1 MMTSLG
7 ISYKKILQQGK
18 MMSRAGFVSL
28 IGRPN
33 AGKSTLMNSL
43 LGEKIAMV
51 SQKANATRRRS
62 NAIVMVEDTQII
74 FVDTPGLHEREK
86 ILNQFMMDEALK
98 AMGDCDLI
106 IYLAPVTDSV
116 EHYKKFLKL
125 NKKNIKHIIVISKID
140 QVKQEKLFKTI
151 TSYNQFSD
159 HFEALVPVAIPK
171 KVGHEDLLKLIT
183 KNLPESPFLFDPE
196 DLTSE
201 LVRDIYAGFIREGIF
216 ENVSDE
222 VPYESDVIIESIDEE
237 DHVDIVTAMIIIE
250 KESQKGIIIGKGGE
264 SIKRIGKS
272 AREKIERLS
281 TKKAYLNLQVVVK
294 KGWTKDVNFLKE
306 IGYDN
311 AK

>member
-1 MMTSLG
+1 MT
-7 ISYKKILQQGK
+7 K
-18 MMSRAGFVSL
+18 AGFVSL

-62 NAIVMVEDTQII
+62 NAIVMHDDAQII

-86 ILNQFMMDEALK
+86 ILNQFMLDEALK

-106 IYLAPVTDSV
+106 IYLAPVTDTI
-116 EHYKKFLKL
+116 EHYEKFLQL
-125 NKKNIKHIIVISKID
+125 NKKNTKHIIVISKID

-151 TSYNQFSD
+151 ASYNQFSD
-159 HFEALVPVAIPK
+159 NFEALIPVAIPK
-171 KVGHEDLLKLIT
+171 KVGHEDLLNTIS
-183 KNLPESPFLFDPE
+183 KNLPESPYLFDPE

-201 LVRDIYAGFIREGIF
+201 LVRDIYAGFIREAIF

-222 VPYESDVIIESIDEE
+222 VPYESDVIIEGIEE
-237 DHVDIVTAMIIIE
+237 DKGLDSIYAMIIIE
-250 KESQKGIIIGKGGE
+250 KESQKGIIIGKGGDT
-264 SIKRIGKS
+264 IKRIGKS

-281 TKKAYLNLQVVVK
+281 GKKAFLKLQVIVK
-294 KGWTKDVNFLKE
+294 KGWTKDINFLKE

>member
-1 MMTSLG
+1 
-7 ISYKKILQQGK
+7 
-18 MMSRAGFVSL
+18 MSRAGFVSL

-62 NAIVMVEDTQII
+62 NAIVMMEDTQII

-86 ILNQFMMDEALK
+86 ILNQFMLDEALK

-106 IYLAPVTDSV
+106 VYLAPVTDSV
-116 EHYKKFLKL
+116 EHYEKFLQM

-140 QVKQEKLFKTI
+140 QVKQDKLFKTI
-151 TSYNQFSD
+151 ASYNRFAD
-159 HFEALVPVAIPK
+159 HFEALIPVAVPK
-171 KVGHEDLLKLIT
+171 KVGHEDLLKVICE
-183 KNLPESPFLFDPE
+183 NLPESPFLFDPQ

-201 LVRDIYAGFIREGIF
+201 LVRDIYSGFIREAIF

-222 VPYESDVIIESIDEE
+222 VPYESDVIIESIEE
-237 DHVDIVTAMIIIE
+237 EHHVDVIHAMIIIE

-281 TKKAYLNLQVVVK
+281 GKKAYLNLQVVVK

>member
-1 MMTSLG
+1 
-7 ISYKKILQQGK
+7 
-18 MMSRAGFVSL
+18 MSRAGFVSL

-116 EHYKKFLKL
+116 EHYEKFLKL
-125 NKKNIKHIIVISKID
+125 NKKNVKHIIVISKID

-151 TSYNQFSD
+151 ASYNRFAE
-159 HFEALVPVAIPK
+159 HFEALIPVAIPK
-171 KVGHEDLLKLIT
+171 KVGHEDLLKVIC
-183 KNLPESPFLFDPE
+183 KNLPKSPFLFDPE

-237 DHVDIVTAMIIIE
+237 DHVDIITAMIIIE

>member
-1 MMTSLG
+1 
-7 ISYKKILQQGK
+7 
-18 MMSRAGFVSL
+18 MSKAGFVSL

-62 NAIVMVEDTQII
+62 NAIVMHKDAQII

-86 ILNQFMMDEALK
+86 ILNQFMLDEALK

-106 IYLAPVTDSV
+106 VYLAPVTDSV
-116 EHYKKFLKL
+116 EHYQKFLQL
-125 NKKNIKHIIVISKID
+125 NKKNTKHIIVISKID

-151 TSYNQFSD
+151 ASYNQFAE
-159 HFEALVPVAIPK
+159 HFEALIPMAIPK
-171 KVGHEDLLKLIT
+171 KVGHDDLLDVIA
-183 KNLPESPFLFDPE
+183 KNLPDSPYLFDPE

-222 VPYESDVIIESIDEE
+222 IPYESDVIIESIDEE
-237 DHVDIVTAMIIIE
+237 KNVDIIHAMIIIE

-264 SIKRIGKS
+264 SIKRIGKY

>member
-1 MMTSLG
+1 MT
-7 ISYKKILQQGK
+7 K
-18 MMSRAGFVSL
+18 AGFVSL

-86 ILNQFMMDEALK
+86 VLNQYMMDEALK

-116 EHYKKFLKL
+116 EHYEKFLQL

-151 TSYNQFSD
+151 ASYNRFSD

-183 KNLPESPFLFDPE
+183 SNLPESPFLFDPE

-237 DHVDIVTAMIIIE
+237 DHVDIITAMIIIE

-306 IGYDN
+306 IGYDS

>member
-1 MMTSLG
+1 MT
-7 ISYKKILQQGK
+7 K
-18 MMSRAGFVSL
+18 AGFVSL

-62 NAIVMVEDTQII
+62 NAIVMHEDTQII

-86 ILNQFMMDEALK
+86 ILNQFMLDEALK

-106 IYLAPVTDSV
+106 IYLAPVTDSI
-116 EHYKKFLKL
+116 EHYEKFLRL
-125 NKKNIKHIIVISKID
+125 NKKNTKHIIVISKID

-151 TSYNQFSD
+151 ASYNQFSD
-159 HFEALVPVAIPK
+159 RFEALIPVAVPK
-171 KVGHEDLLKLIT
+171 KVGHQDLLNTIA
-183 KNLPESPFLFDPE
+183 KNLPESPYLFDPE

-201 LVRDIYAGFIREGIF
+201 LVRDIYAGFVREAIF
-216 ENVSDE
+216 DNVSDE
-222 VPYESDVIIESIDEE
+222 VPYESDVIIEGIKEEKGLDSIY
-237 DHVDIVTAMIIIE
+237 AMIVIE
-250 KESQKGIIIGKGGE
+250 KESQKGIIVGKGGE
-264 SIKRIGKS
+264 TIKRIGKS

-281 TKKAYLNLQVVVK
+281 GKKAFLKLQVVVK
-294 KGWTKDVNFLKE
+294 KGWSKDVNFLKE

>member
-1 MMTSLG
+1 
-7 ISYKKILQQGK
+7 
-18 MMSRAGFVSL
+18 MSKAGFVSL

-51 SQKANATRRRS
+51 SQKANATRKRS
-62 NAIVMVEDTQII
+62 NAIVMHDDTQII
-74 FVDTPGLHEREK
+74 FIDTPGLHEKEK
-86 ILNQFMMDEALK
+86 ILNQFMLDEALK

-106 IYLAPVTDSV
+106 VYLAPVTDSV
-116 EHYKKFLKL
+116 EHYQKFLKL
-125 NKKNIKHIIVISKID
+125 NKKSVKHIIVLSKID
-140 QVKQEKLFKTI
+140 QVKQDKLFKSI
-151 TSYNQFSD
+151 AAYNQFSEY
-159 HFEALVPVAIPK
+159 FEALIPVAIPK
-171 KVGHEDLLKLIT
+171 KVGHNDLLNTIA
-183 KNLPESPFLFDPE
+183 KNLPDSPFLYDPE

-222 VPYESDVIIESIDEE
+222 VPYESDVIIDSIEE
-237 DHVDIVTAMIIIE
+237 EAGIDRIYATIIIE
-250 KESQKGIIIGKGGE
+250 KESQKGIIIGKGGD

-281 TKKAYLNLQVVVK
+281 MKKAYLNLQVTVK

>member
-1 MMTSLG
+1 MT
-7 ISYKKILQQGK
+7 K
-18 MMSRAGFVSL
+18 AGFVSL

-116 EHYKKFLKL
+116 EHYEKFLKL
-125 NKKNIKHIIVISKID
+125 NKKNTKHIIVISKID

-151 TSYNQFSD
+151 ASYNKYAE
-159 HFEALVPVAIPK
+159 HFEALIPVAIPK
-171 KVGHEDLLKLIT
+171 KVGHEDLLKVIC

-237 DHVDIVTAMIIIE
+237 DHVDVITAMIVIE
-250 KESQKGIIIGKGGE
+250 KESQKGIIIGKGGDC
-264 SIKRIGKS
+264 IKRIGKS

>member
-1 MMTSLG
+1 MM
-7 ISYKKILQQGK
+7 ISPDIFYNNEKRHTMTK
-18 MMSRAGFVSL
+18 AGFVSL

-62 NAIVMVEDTQII
+62 NAIVMVENTQII
-74 FVDTPGLHEREK
+74 FVDTPGLHEKEK
-86 ILNQFMMDEALK
+86 VLNQYMMDEALK

-106 IYLAPVTDSV
+106 IYLAPVTDGV
-116 EHYKKFLKL
+116 EHYEKFLQL
-125 NKKNIKHIIVISKID
+125 NKKGIKHIIVISKID

-151 TSYNQFSD
+151 ASYNRFSD
-159 HFEALVPVAIPK
+159 HFEALVPVAIAK

-183 KNLPESPFLFDPE
+183 KNLPESPFLFNPE

-201 LVRDIYAGFIREGIF
+201 LVRDIYAGFIRESIF

-222 VPYESDVIIESIDEE
+222 VPYESDVIIESIEE
-237 DHVDIVTAMIIIE
+237 EGHIDIITAIIIIE

-281 TKKAYLNLQVVVK
+281 AKKAYLNLQVVVK
-294 KGWTKDVNFLKE
+294 KGWTKDINFLKE
-306 IGYDN
+306 IGYDST
-311 AK
+311 K